1 MAQSQ
6 RSNSPS
12 DRFTE
17 DERDRGRDKESA
29 DEKMIESHG
38 VSLSSTG
45 ITG

>member
-12 DRFTE
+12 VRYLE
-17 DERDRGRDKESA
+17 EERDRDRDKEST

-38 VSLSSTG
+38 ASLSSTG